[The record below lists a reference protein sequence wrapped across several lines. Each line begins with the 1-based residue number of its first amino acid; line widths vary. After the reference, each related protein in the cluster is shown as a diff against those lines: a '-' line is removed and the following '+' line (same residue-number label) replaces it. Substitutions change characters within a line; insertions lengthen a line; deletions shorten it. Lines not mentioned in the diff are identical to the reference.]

1 MRAGLRTK
9 ALEWGKVAAILLLAI
24 LIGIGM
30 ALASSPAS
38 LR

>member
-1 MRAGLRTK
+1 MRTELRTK
-9 ALEWGKVAAILLLAI
+9 ALQWGKVAAILLLAI
-24 LIGIGM
+24 LIGVGV